1 MNKLKELDTQQYL
14 IVVLITY
21 LSTFVLLGS
30 LGVRAYLIE
39 TYSKFV
45 EFIVF
50 LIIYVI
56 VFIGFAYIIDW
67 VWKALKIEKKK

>member
-1 MNKLKELDTQQYL
+1 MKKLKELDTIQYL

-21 LSTFVLLGS
+21 LFTFVLLGS
-30 LGVRAYLIE
+30 LGVRSYLIE

-50 LIIYVI
+50 LVIYVV
-56 VFIGFAYIIDW
+56 VFIGFAYFIDW
-67 VWKALKIEKKK
+67 LWKTLKIEKKK